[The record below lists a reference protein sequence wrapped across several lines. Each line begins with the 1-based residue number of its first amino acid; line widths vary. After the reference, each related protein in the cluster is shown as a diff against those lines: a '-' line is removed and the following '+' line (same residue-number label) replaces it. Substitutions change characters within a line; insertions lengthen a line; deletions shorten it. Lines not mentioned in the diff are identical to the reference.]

1 MASRWDGVIAI
12 DPLFLQ
18 NMLAVTGGVT
28 MPDGSV
34 LDGTNTAQ
42 TLLNIV
48 YAKMTPEK
56 RTGISQM
63 PRKLR
68 STTSPRMPMIQKPIL
83 VRFPGP

>member
-42 TLLNIV
+42 MLLNIV

-56 RTGISQM
+56 KGQAFRRCRASCVQ
-63 PRKLR
+63 PHHPECR
-68 STTSPRMPMIQKPIL
+68 
-83 VRFPGP
+83 

>member
-42 TLLNIV
+42 MLLNIV

-56 RTGISQM
+56 KDRHFMDALFNHTCY
-63 PRKLR
+63 LR
-68 STTSPRMPMIQKPIL
+68 M
-83 VRFPGP
+83 VC

>member
-28 MPDGSV
+28 MPDGSA

-48 YAKMTPEK
+48 YAKMTSEK
-56 RTGISQM
+56 KDRHFADAAQAAFNHVTKNADDPKAYIGGS
-63 PRKLR
+63 
-68 STTSPRMPMIQKPIL
+68 
-83 VRFPGP
+83 